1 MAMTAGVVEGNNLLL
16 LIGDDP
22 IVCTTNAS
30 FDFSREIIDSTC
42 KDNGGAKQIKL
53 GGTSGSFSV
62 SGLWKFDGAYQIDDL
77 MTAFLA
83 GTSLTAN
90 WSTEV
95 VGDFKLSASVYIT
108 SISGASAV
116 NDNVTFDAT
125 FEITGPITKSA
136 IS

>member
-1 MAMTAGVVEGNNLLL
+1 MTTTGIVEGNALLL

-22 IVCTTNAS
+22 IVCTTDAS
-30 FDFSREIIDSTC
+30 FDFSREIIEATC
-42 KDNGGAKQIKL
+42 KDNNGARQIKL
-53 GGTSGSFSV
+53 GGTSGTFSV

-77 MTAFLA
+77 MEAFLA
-83 GTSLTAN
+83 GTALVAN

-95 VGDFKLSASVYIT
+95 TGDFKLSASVYIT
-108 SISGASAV
+108 SISGSAPV

>member
-1 MAMTAGVVEGNNLLL
+1 MATTGVVEGNALLL

-22 IVCTTNAS
+22 IVCTTDAS
-30 FDFSREIIDSTC
+30 FDFSREIVEATC
-42 KDNGGAKQIKL
+42 KDNNGARQIKL
-53 GGTSGSFSV
+53 GGTTGSFSV

-77 MTAFLA
+77 MDAFLA
-83 GTSLTAN
+83 GTALTAN

-95 VGDFKLSASVYIT
+95 TGDFKLSASVYIT
-108 SISGASAV
+108 NISGSAPV

-125 FEITGPITKSA
+125 FEISGAITKST